1 MKETTM
7 QIETRGSRRSV
18 RQEEYQDKT
27 CKLHTKFG
35 KMEGKTTRRKHLDI
49 RTRFQE
55 DRRTEVPE
63 FKFEARRARPTNEP
77 VDSVKDFMD
86 WTLSH

>member
-1 MKETTM
+1 MEENTI

-18 RQEEYQDKT
+18 RREEYQDQA
-27 CKLHTKFG
+27 CKLNTKFG

-63 FKFEARRARPTNEP
+63 FKFE
-77 VDSVKDFMD
+77 
-86 WTLSH
+86 